1 MPTCSPPRARECR
14 PKALLNVRHGDNFH
28 ESLVLVRAWGD
39 AYLMGFIAGR
49 HHQREPCRQYLS
61 VVLANLCNFAQ
72 EREREED
79 LLENGA

>member
-1 MPTCSPPRARECR
+1 
-14 PKALLNVRHGDNFH
+14 
-28 ESLVLVRAWGD
+28 
-39 AYLMGFIAGR
+39 MGFIAGR